1 VAALD
6 KRSRFE
12 ADMAARMTNLEKL
25 ADGRKGHLMDPRDVL
40 TVAPGGVA
48 IAASWLNLVETTLS
62 ICLLSLSIAFV
73 VYRWWRISRDEK

>member
-1 VAALD
+1 
-6 KRSRFE
+6 
-12 ADMAARMTNLEKL
+12 
-25 ADGRKGHLMDPRDVL
+25 MDPKDIL

-48 IAASWLNLVETTLS
+48 IVASWANLVETTLS